1 VNGARIKSNKNN
13 VNKNTA
19 YKSELRAIAK
29 DFCPSVDTPVSPEK
43 TDKPIETLF
52 EGGRLGPAP
61 GTM

>member
-1 VNGARIKSNKNN
+1 MNGARIKSNKNN

-19 YKSELRAIAK
+19 YKSELR

-43 TDKPIETLF
+43 TGKPIETLF